1 MPAASKCILAGQAI
15 NGGQSCSGIYP
26 GCINRFFPDSLRNQP
41 CAEGYARF
49 CAGKSNQGAEIWLEL
64 ARNGEE
70 TVFLKNKNQVGSGL
84 CVPAQRPSG
93 AGRYFL
99 VLMNKAGLMRV
110 SKRTLW
116 RYLSEGRLSQQP
128 KDEEGRAMV
137 LIEEIAGQLCVELT
151 PFASQPG

>member
-1 MPAASKCILAGQAI
+1 M
-15 NGGQSCSGIYP
+15 
-26 GCINRFFPDSLRNQP
+26 
-41 CAEGYARF
+41 
-49 CAGKSNQGAEIWLEL
+49 
-64 ARNGEE
+64 
-70 TVFLKNKNQVGSGL
+70 FLKNKNQVGSGL

-128 KDEEGRAMV
+128 KDEEGWAMV